1 MKRNIYIMLL
11 AFMAATASICSCSTC
26 DKDEKAK
33 YIFLFIGDGLSAGQ
47 ISMTESWLSYKAG
60 KIGGES
66 LTMSEFPVY
75 GTATTYTLE
84 REITCSAAAATAI
97 SCGQKTVKNRISTDK
112 DGNNLKSMSYDLKED
127 GYKIALI
134 SSCPINHATE
144 ASFFAC
150 QSNRNNFYEISQQIP
165 ESGFQFFAG
174 SGFMDFY
181 GKEGDKESTVE
192 YLERNGYN
200 VCCGAEEYEAESKD
214 CNRIVFY
221 QECFR
226 DKPATDYVMD
236 GRRTEGEVSLPQM
249 LRYGMDFI
257 GDEEPFFIMCEG
269 GSIDWAAHLNRTMP
283 TINCIIEFDEAIKA
297 AYDFYLEHPD
307 ETLIVVTADHG
318 TGGVSLGCGGWGRDK
333 IHWDIIEKAW
343 NDAGECNT
351 LGLEENKVLNE
362 SATIGWAGVYHTGEN
377 VPVFAIGKGAEKF
390 GGRIDNTSFKS
401 KILCKE

>member
-134 SSCPINHATE
+134 SSCPIIF
-144 ASFFAC
+144 S
-150 QSNRNNFYEISQQIP
+150 P
-165 ESGFQFFAG
+165 
-174 SGFMDFY
+174 
-181 GKEGDKESTVE
+181 
-192 YLERNGYN
+192 
-200 VCCGAEEYEAESKD
+200 
-214 CNRIVFY
+214 
-221 QECFR
+221 
-226 DKPATDYVMD
+226 
-236 GRRTEGEVSLPQM
+236 
-249 LRYGMDFI
+249 
-257 GDEEPFFIMCEG
+257 
-269 GSIDWAAHLNRTMP
+269 
-283 TINCIIEFDEAIKA
+283 
-297 AYDFYLEHPD
+297 
-307 ETLIVVTADHG
+307 
-318 TGGVSLGCGGWGRDK
+318 
-333 IHWDIIEKAW
+333 
-343 NDAGECNT
+343 
-351 LGLEENKVLNE
+351 
-362 SATIGWAGVYHTGEN
+362 
-377 VPVFAIGKGAEKF
+377 
-390 GGRIDNTSFKS
+390 
-401 KILCKE
+401 